1 MSLGEWLVD
10 RLRPF
15 EFRGKPRLL
24 GRFVP
29 ATGTRAARVH
39 GARMEL
45 DLADEIQR
53 AIYLGHV
60 GPEEVAAV
68 RRSLPVGGTMI
79 DVGANVGFFTALA
92 CACLGP
98 TGRVLAFEP
107 SGHVFQR
114 LARMIAGNQLTQ
126 VQAFQMALSDSEGT
140 LRLSIPPAR
149 IGNHSPTFADVA
161 GWEKLE
167 VPIGRLDDYVSRL
180 QTGTVDLLK
189 IDVEGHEPRVLAG
202 AEVSLRSGRVRHVL
216 CEFND
221 HWLRQCGA
229 TPTELWQ
236 QLTEMGFVDPHSR
249 ARCPEFAPGCVE
261 SRWFVRRG

>member
-1 MSLGEWLVD
+1 MSIGEWLVD

-15 EFRGKPRLL
+15 EFRGKRRLL

-29 ATGTRAARVH
+29 TKGTRAANVH
-39 GARMEL
+39 GALMEL

-53 AIYLGHV
+53 AIYLGSV

-92 CACLGP
+92 CSRVGP
-98 TGRVLAFEP
+98 SGRVLAFEP
-107 SGHVFQR
+107 SGHVFTR
-114 LARMIAGNQLTQ
+114 LARTVETSPLKQ
-126 VQAFQMALSDSEGT
+126 VELFQVALSDRDGT
-140 LRLSIPPAR
+140 LNLSIPPR
-149 IGNHSPTFADVA
+149 SIGNHSPTFADVD

-167 VPIGRLDDYVSRL
+167 VPIGRLDDYVRRL
-180 QTGTVDLLK
+180 TIDTVDLLK

-202 AEVSLRSGRVRHVL
+202 AEASLRSGRVRHVL

-221 HWLRQCGA
+221 FWLRQHGSA
-229 TPTELWQ
+229 PAELWS
-236 QLTEMGFVDPHSR
+236 QLTDMGFVDPHSR
-249 ARCPEFAPGCVE
+249 ARCPEFRSGCVE